1 MVVKKYFTPDNIV
14 MSGDIRIGLGKQ
26 LRFLRKKYNL
36 TQEELADKSGISTK
50 YLQNLE
56 GKKPKTASLITLEKL
71 AKGFGVPVWEILRF
85 KN

>member
-1 MVVKKYFTPDNIV
+1 

-26 LRFLRKKYNL
+26 LRSLRKKHNL

-56 GKKPKTASLITLEKL
+56 GKNPKTASIITIKKL
-71 AKGFGVPVWEILRF
+71 AHGFGLPTWEILRF